1 MPFWSLFDR
10 PYFPREF
17 TSNKNNCQKKL
28 LIIAIIIY
36 NWPHKH
42 INAIIQFLKKE
53 ARHDKILHKR
63 NRRQKGTINIS
74 GWAVRSTHRSYWC
87 LLNAIINMSGGKN
100 SKKLVFFAT
109 AYIDDCIEETLIWA
123 APLKKMKNKKI
134 VWLG

>member
-17 TSNKNNCQKKL
+17 TSNKNNRQKKL

-36 NWPHKH
+36 NWPHKN

-63 NRRQKGTINIS
+63 NRRQKGTINMS
-74 GWAVRSTHRSYWC
+74 GWAVKSTHRSYWC
-87 LLNAIINMSGGKN
+87 LLNAIINMSGGKKLLN
-100 SKKLVFFAT
+100 SIFSPPLMLMIAFSKHQYERHRLKWSKIKK
-109 AYIDDCIEETLIWA
+109 
-123 APLKKMKNKKI
+123 K
-134 VWLG
+134 